1 MCFSSSASFSTGAI
15 LGVAGLL
22 TITKVK
28 NSDQYIFASIP
39 LFFSIQQF
47 SEGLVWLSLTKSNF
61 AIWESMATNIFLIF
75 AQVVWPIWV
84 PLSIYLLEKDKFRKK
99 ILVYILA
106 MGSLLSLY
114 LTYCLL
120 FFPVKAEIISLHIHY
135 KLDFP
140 PAIMHITPIFYF
152 IPTVISPLL
161 SSNKRVPLLGLTIMA
176 SYFFTLLFYTNYVI
190 SVWCFFSAIISAI
203 VYYIIMEMNSLKISE
218 KEKLVIRS
226 ID

>member
-84 PLSIYLLEKDKFRKK
+84 PLSIYLLEKDKFTK
-99 ILVYILA
+99 IILNPFDSKLKEIELV
-106 MGSLLSLY
+106 
-114 LTYCLL
+114 
-120 FFPVKAEIISLHIHY
+120 
-135 KLDFP
+135 
-140 PAIMHITPIFYF
+140 
-152 IPTVISPLL
+152 
-161 SSNKRVPLLGLTIMA
+161 
-176 SYFFTLLFYTNYVI
+176 
-190 SVWCFFSAIISAI
+190 
-203 VYYIIMEMNSLKISE
+203 
-218 KEKLVIRS
+218 
-226 ID
+226 